1 MLNLPDF
8 DIVFAGNY
16 TKDTIITP
24 AGKRFVD
31 GGGMNYAANAS
42 VRLGAKAA
50 ILTHLAQQDDYV
62 VKKFTDAGITC
73 IPKFTQ
79 YSTNITLEYPTDDP
93 DIRNLYINSVAD
105 PIDGKELNVL
115 KTVWVAISPSLRGE
129 VGFEFINHAK
139 SLGIKIALD
148 VQGYVRV
155 LRGNT
160 LVYEPWEEMDII
172 LPYVDILKS
181 DAVEAEFL
189 TGESNIREAARYFS
203 DHGAK
208 EIILTHRDGL
218 QVYADGIYHDREFH
232 SETLIGRSGRGDT
245 CVGSYVTS
253 RITKDPSESATWA
266 AAVTSLKME
275 KPCPY
280 DRSLSE
286 LKNFIHKWYN
296 HGSTD

>member
-1 MLNLPDF
+1 MTDNNNF
-8 DIVFAGNY
+8 DVVFAGNY

-42 VRLGAKAA
+42 VRLGAKTAM
-50 ILTHLAQQDDYV
+50 ITHLALEDDYM
-62 VKKFTDAGITC
+62 VKKFNEAGITC
-73 IPKFTQ
+73 LPKYTK
-79 YSTNITLEYPTDDP
+79 YSTNITLEYPTNDP
-93 DIRNLYINSVAD
+93 DIRNLYITTVAD
-105 PIDGKELNVL
+105 PIEGKELDSI
-115 KTVWVAISPSLRGE
+115 KTEWVAISPSLRGE
-129 VGFEFINHAK
+129 VPFEFIKHAK

-155 LRGNT
+155 LRGET
-160 LVYEPWEEMDII
+160 LVYEPWDEMAAI
-172 LPYVDILKS
+172 LPFVDILKS

-189 TGESNIREAARYFS
+189 TGKSNIREAAQFFV

-218 QVYADGIYHDREFH
+218 QVFSDGKFYDREFH
-232 SETLIGRSGRGDT
+232 PETLIGRSGRGDT
-245 CVGSYVTS
+245 CVGSYVAS
-253 RITKDPSESATWA
+253 RITKDPSEAATWA

-280 DRSLSE
+280 DRSLTE
-286 LKNFIHKWYN
+286 LKSFLHKWYN
-296 HGSTD
+296 HGSNS